1 MRAYL
6 DHASVSPLRPAVIE
20 ALHQVLE
27 IAQAD
32 PGRPYEEALAIR
44 DLIEQAR
51 EEVATLVGATAR
63 QVVFTSS
70 IAESITTSI
79 SALAE
84 GGPIIHARTE
94 RSAVEASAARYGTF
108 LELSVDCEGHLDLAH
123 LEQLLTEHPGALVC
137 CQIANH
143 ETGVLTDVGEVVTA
157 TRRYGGR
164 IHVDASVAF
173 GHLAVDAAAIDAD
186 AITVSSELIGGPL
199 GAAGLI
205 VRRGHVLRPLLLGGA
220 QERAR
225 RSGLEGVLALVG
237 FGVAAGVLNEP
248 GAVAEEAAIAQ
259 GQIEQLEAVATA
271 VTGVATVGDPRSSQ
285 RAPQLRCFTIE
296 GVEAEPVLLGLDRRG
311 ISVHS
316 GSACSAESLL
326 PSPVLAAM
334 GLDADRSLRLS
345 VGHSTTEEDI
355 RRFTDSFAPVVE
367 DLRSLAS

>member
-6 DHASVSPLRPAVIE
+6 DHASVSPLRPAVLE

-32 PGRPYEEALAIR
+32 PGRPYEEALVIR

-51 EEVATLVGATAR
+51 EEVAALTGATPR

-79 SALAE
+79 AALGE

-108 LELSVDCEGHLDLAH
+108 LELRVDHEGHLDLSH
-123 LEQLLTEHPGALVC
+123 LESLLAESDGALVC
-137 CQIANH
+137 CQVANH
-143 ETGVLTDVGEVVTA
+143 ETGVLNDVGEVVA
-157 TRRYGGR
+157 AARRHGGR
-164 IHVDASVAF
+164 VHVDASMAC
-173 GHLAVDAAAIDAD
+173 GHLEVDLAQLDAD
-186 AITVSSELIGGPL
+186 AVTVSSELIGGPV
-199 GAAGLI
+199 GSAGII
-205 VRRGHVLRPLLLGGA
+205 VRRGHVLPPLLLGGA

-225 RSGLEGVLALVG
+225 RSGLESVLAIVG

-248 GAVAEEAAIAQ
+248 GAVAAEAATARQ
-259 GQIEQLEAVATA
+259 QISLLEASATA
-271 VTGVATVGDPRSSQ
+271 VAGVSAVGDAHEMA
-285 RAPQLRCFTIE
+285 RAPHLRCFTIE
-296 GVEAEPVLLGLDRRG
+296 GIEAEPVLLGLDRRG
-311 ISVHS
+311 VSVHS

-334 GLDADRSLRLS
+334 GLDADRSMRLS
-345 VGHSTTEEDI
+345 VGHSTTDDDVA
-355 RRFTDSFAPVVE
+355 RFAGAFSQVVE
-367 DLRSLAS
+367 ALRSLAS